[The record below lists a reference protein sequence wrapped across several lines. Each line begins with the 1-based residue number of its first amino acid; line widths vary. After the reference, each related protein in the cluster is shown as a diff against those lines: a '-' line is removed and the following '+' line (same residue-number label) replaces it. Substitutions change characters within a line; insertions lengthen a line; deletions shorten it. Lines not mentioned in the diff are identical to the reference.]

1 MNIQHIVITLFS
13 FRGKEA
19 FKHLHWMGI
28 NFTVNPLNPK
38 YLDFRMILFEMTCL
52 QGILHQTTQDFTWII
67 IIDNALP
74 DKYKQKL
81 KSLIKPKERAF
92 IWEYDPKERIES
104 INWIKPFIQG
114 NPDYLIT
121 SNLDD
126 DDILPSSFIES
137 SRKHVLEIEQNG
149 KLPTL
154 KLLGNKHIIQWDLV
168 HSEEAPLGWRSP
180 WHRGNF
186 YSSCGFS
193 LVGKYPVVNFSILG
207 IMHRMA
213 EKYIDFSLNPKNK
226 NIAFHQSR
234 FKEAFWK
241 NNEDFRQWPKNDLIF
256 NLSEIVGP
264 VLMTNHKLNAQ
275 YGRLYEEKSE
285 LIKVTGPE
293 TFPEFSINWVCAKKH
308 AVQFNLDKPLYR
320 KRKFQH
326 KLIKL
331 KRKIKK
337 YL

>member
-1 MNIQHIVITLFS
+1 MKFQHIVITLFS

-19 FKHLHWMGI
+19 FKRLHWLGI

-38 YLDFRMILFEMTCL
+38 YLDFRMVLFEMTCL
-52 QGILHQTTQDFTWII
+52 QGILNQSTQDFTWII
-67 IIDNALP
+67 IIDKELP
-74 DKYKQKL
+74 ENYKQKL
-81 KSLIKPKERAF
+81 KSCIKPKVRAF
-92 IWEYDPKERIES
+92 IWEYDPTVRIES
-104 INWIKPFIQG
+104 IDWLKPYLQG
-114 NPDYLIT
+114 NPDYLVT

-126 DDILPSSFIES
+126 DDILPFNFIES
-137 SRKHVLEIEQNG
+137 CKKHVLEIEQNN

-154 KLLGNKHIIQWDLV
+154 KLIGNKHIIQWNLV
-168 HSEEAPLGWRSP
+168 HSEDAPLGWRSP

-193 LVGKYPVVNFSILG
+193 LIGKYPVVNFNVLG

-226 NIAFHQSR
+226 NIAFHQNR
-234 FKEAFWK
+234 FKEAFRK
-241 NNEDFRQWPKNDLIF
+241 NSEDFNQWTKNDLLFDLAKIA
-256 NLSEIVGP
+256 GP
-264 VLMTNHKLNAQ
+264 VLMTNHKFNAQ
-275 YGRLYEEKSE
+275 YGRLYEDKSE

-293 TFPEFSINWVCAKKH
+293 TFPEFSINWEFAKKH
-308 AVQFNLDKPLYR
+308 APQFNLDKLLYR
-320 KRKFQH
+320 KRKFHH